1 LVLNRTIENIKK
13 NWPEDRI
20 EKSKA
25 RLLSVWNKE
34 LPDDRIPFVFERI
47 PDENGVNLEILEAF
61 GYSKDVNLYFQLEQL
76 EKRALLDDDYI
87 PSLYPGYRQSMIP
100 SGFGGE
106 EIIKEKATQYWS
118 KPLIKKPEDVYS
130 LPKFDINRK
139 NNSLDLLFENIKYFR
154 KMTGGTLPIHLVDP
168 QDAMANASTLMDVN
182 DYFTAL
188 YTNPEEM
195 HMLHE
200 ICNEAIFEFLDRQI
214 EITENDFIPMNTF
227 WFGWIPKGEGISL
240 SIDVLSMISDKNFK
254 EFVLPYLNQVSERYN
269 GILLHSCGKWDH
281 VMKAVSKTRDLKGI
295 NFGVTET
302 DILKVYQIFG
312 DSVTYIIHNSFV
324 AVDPMKVQSQENYI
338 KKISGIIK
346 EYNIPAQVLIF
357 MPPGY
362 DQAQALELNKIALEC
377 FSF

>member
-1 LVLNRTIENIKK
+1 MLINKAIENIKK

-25 RLLSVWNKE
+25 RLLSVWNKK
-34 LPDDRIPFVFERI
+34 LPGDRIPFVFERI
-47 PDENGVNLEILEAF
+47 PDENGVNIEILEAF
-61 GYSKDVNLYFQLEQL
+61 GYSKDVNLYFHLEQL
-76 EKRALLDDDYI
+76 EKRAMLDDDYI

-106 EIIKEKATQYWS
+106 EMIKDSATQYWS

-130 LPKFDINRK
+130 LPKFEINKK

-154 KMTGGTLPIHLVDP
+154 KMTGGALPIHIVDS

-188 YTNPEEM
+188 YTNPEEI
-195 HMLHE
+195 HMLHK
-200 ICNEAIFEFLDRQI
+200 ICNDAIFEFLDRQI

-240 SIDVLSMISDKNFK
+240 SIDVLPMINDKNFE
-254 EFVLPYLNQVSERYN
+254 EFILPYLNQVSEKYN

-281 VMKAVSKTRDLKGI
+281 VMEAVSKTRNLKGI
-295 NFGVTET
+295 NFGMTET
-302 DILKVYQIFG
+302 DILKAYQIFG
-312 DSVTYIIHNSFV
+312 DSITYIIHNSYI
-324 AVDPMKVQSQENYI
+324 AVDPMEVQSQENYI

-346 EYNIPAQVLIF
+346 EYSIPAQVLIF
-357 MPPGY
+357 MPPDY
-362 DQAQALELNKIALEC
+362 DLAQALELNKIALEY